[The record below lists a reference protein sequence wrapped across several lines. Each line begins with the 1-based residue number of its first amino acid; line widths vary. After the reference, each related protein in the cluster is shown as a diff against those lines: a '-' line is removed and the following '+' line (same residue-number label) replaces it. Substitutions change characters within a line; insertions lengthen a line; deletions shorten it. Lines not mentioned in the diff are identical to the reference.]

1 MKFVRRWTYRSV
13 LLLKRSLVRLANLD
27 AAVFATSEAFF
38 ARADELLAELA
49 AIVKD
54 MPNCHIVREHKLNFN
69 AHSVGER
76 ARLSYC
82 FFRMTASMVFKGHS
96 RLIFKR
102 RDGKDAAA
110 KVPDQKV

>member
-1 MKFVRRWTYRSV
+1 MS
-13 LLLKRSLVRLANLD
+13 LLRLSLARLADLD

-54 MPNCHIVREHKLNFN
+54 MPNCHIVHEHKLNFS
-69 AHSVGER
+69 AQSMGER
-76 ARLSYC
+76 ARLSYR
-82 FFRMTASMVFKGHS
+82 FFRMTASMVFKGNSH
-96 RLIFKR
+96 LTFKR